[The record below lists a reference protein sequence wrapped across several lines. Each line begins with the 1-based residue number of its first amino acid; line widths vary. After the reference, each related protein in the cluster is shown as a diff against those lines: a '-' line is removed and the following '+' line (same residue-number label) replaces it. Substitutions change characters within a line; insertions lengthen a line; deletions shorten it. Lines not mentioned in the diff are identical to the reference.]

1 MPTYKDLLGMLR
13 SAISRSV
20 NIIAFNEGET
30 NENGVHEDY
39 IKIVRAVDG
48 PLTTLDGNVQ
58 ILELILDCCTDIIHF
73 EDGSMIDQYRMDEEG
88 FRKVREYFIEG
99 VAVK

>member
-1 MPTYKDLLGMLR
+1 
-13 SAISRSV
+13 
-20 NIIAFNEGET
+20 
-30 NENGVHEDY
+30 
-39 IKIVRAVDG
+39 
-48 PLTTLDGNVQ
+48 
-58 ILELILDCCTDIIHF
+58 LEFILDCCTDIIHF

>member
-1 MPTYKDLLGMLR
+1 MEPFSRKSGAIQQVCSAGITVYVITHDLE
-13 SAISRSV
+13 
-20 NIIAFNEGET
+20 F
-30 NENGVHEDY
+30 
-39 IKIVRAVDG
+39 
-48 PLTTLDGNVQ
+48 
-58 ILELILDCCTDIIHF
+58 ILDCCTDIIHF

>member
-20 NIIAFNEGET
+20 NIIAFDEGET

-48 PLTTLDGNVQ
+48 PLTT
-58 ILELILDCCTDIIHF
+58 
-73 EDGSMIDQYRMDEEG
+73 
-88 FRKVREYFIEG
+88 
-99 VAVK
+99 

>member
-1 MPTYKDLLGMLR
+1 MKVKDFLL
-13 SAISRSV
+13 
-20 NIIAFNEGET
+20 NEIKSGEYRLNT
-30 NENGVHEDY
+30 D
-39 IKIVRAVDG
+39 D
-48 PLTTLDGNVQ
+48 
-58 ILELILDCCTDIIHF
+58 LELILDCCTDIIHF